1 MFIHIGGRK
10 ILPERKVVGVFNVET
25 LRIARDS
32 GMPVAEFDG
41 TIKSIV
47 VDVENAM
54 HPSIVSSFTLMRRES
69 IKDGI
74 VWRRKND

>member
-10 ILPERKVVGVFNVET
+10 ILPEKKIVGVFNVDT
-25 LRIARDS
+25 LRIASDS
-32 GMPVAEFDG
+32 EMTVAEYDG
-41 TIKSIV
+41 NIKSVV

>member
-10 ILPERKVVGVFNVET
+10 ILPESKVVGVFNVES
-25 LRIARDS
+25 LRIAGDS
-32 GMPVAEFDG
+32 GIPVADFDG
-41 TIKSIV
+41 NIKSVV
-47 VDVENAM
+47 VDVENEM

>member
-25 LRIARDS
+25 LRIACDS
-32 GMPVAEFDG
+32 GMPVPEFDG
-41 TIKSIV
+41 NMKSVV
-47 VDVENAM
+47 VDVENDM
-54 HPSIVSSFTLMRRES
+54 HPSIVSSFTLMKRES